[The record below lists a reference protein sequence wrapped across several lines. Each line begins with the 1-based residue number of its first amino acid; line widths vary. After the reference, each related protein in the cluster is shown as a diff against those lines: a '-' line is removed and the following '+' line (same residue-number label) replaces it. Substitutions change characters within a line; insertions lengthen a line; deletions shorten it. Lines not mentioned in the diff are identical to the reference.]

1 MLMLTVT
8 MSIYK
13 SLFILTSMVVLMLV
27 YGLMGVVLFG
37 SVKFG
42 DNLGRHAN
50 FHNAFRAI
58 ILLSRIVT
66 GESFNP
72 CHPLSRRYT
81 LTSQFLFQ
89 VRTGTR

>member
-1 MLMLTVT
+1 MLTVT

-66 GESFNP
+66 G
-72 CHPLSRRYT
+72 
-81 LTSQFLFQ
+81 LFRWQ
-89 VRTGTR
+89 G

>member
-1 MLMLTVT
+1 
-8 MSIYK
+8 
-13 SLFILTSMVVLMLV
+13 MVVLMLV

-66 GESFNP
+66 GSLCQRINLYAFYTMVIMA
-72 CHPLSRRYT
+72 SDFRRG
-81 LTSQFLFQ
+81 LEQNHA
-89 VRTGTR
+89 

>member
-27 YGLMGVVLFG
+27 YGLLGVVLFG
-37 SVKFG
+37 SVKYG

-50 FHNAFRAI
+50 FNNAFRAI
-58 ILLSRIVT
+58 ILLTRIVT
-66 GESFNP
+66 GIVYSNYSLCIIVKSAKF
-72 CHPLSRRYT
+72 
-81 LTSQFLFQ
+81 
-89 VRTGTR
+89 